1 WEDTFP
7 ALVGRAL
14 GLQVVNVSV
23 PAYGTDQAYLR
34 LAEALPRLSR
44 PRVVVFVFVPQ
55 EIRRNVSP
63 VREHFAVGP
72 DGALA
77 RVAAATGLAGWRLA
91 RVWSDEPFHGDEAIR
106 VTRAILVAAA
116 EAARARG
123 AEPLFVVTNY
133 GRRCAGDDPWMVR
146 ELFAGLP
153 HVRVELDDADV
164 FSAYDPHPNPRGS
177 RKIADAVLAAVR
189 R

>member
-1 WEDTFP
+1 
-7 ALVGRAL
+7 A
-14 GLQVVNVSV
+14 
-23 PAYGTDQAYLR
+23 
-34 LAEALPRLSR
+34 R
-44 PRVVVFVFVPQ
+44 PRAP
-55 EIRRNVSP
+55 RRGGWVLVSGPRELRRSVAP
-63 VREHFAVGP
+63 VRELFAVGP

-77 RVAAATGLAGWRLA
+77 RVPAAPGLAAWRLA